1 MVIRCYIE
9 SCWFHML
16 RIVFFNQ
23 KLIDSVF
30 VNFHG
35 IRIEQWHI
43 IVCRP
48 KAVCLRQCASMYPRK
63 ENVQLILEFF
73 KPNGCVWSLILEKHT
88 KPYTL
93 NLKKKQPLEKR
104 DSFMETIIFQIPCQT
119 FGGLHIWKFHT
130 CLFPPKDFS
139 MWTVSVSR
147 ILRSYWSLSS
157 RGRIWY
163 VRPRKFSYTLRII
176 GPSYRGVWI
185 CIAGFRDPS
194 KCHRPDF

>member
-23 KLIDSVF
+23 KLIDSVL

-48 KAVCLRQCASMYPRK
+48 KAVCLRRCASMYVPKSKFSVDPRVF
-63 ENVQLILEFF
+63 ETQ
-73 KPNGCVWSLILEKHT
+73 GCVWSLILEKPT

-93 NLKKKQPLEKR
+93 NLKKKALEKR
-104 DSFMETIIFQIPCQT
+104 DAFCRNRHFSDSMSNL
-119 FGGLHIWKFHT
+119 GGVHIWRFHT
-130 CLFPPKDFS
+130 CLFPSKDFS
-139 MWTVSVSR
+139 TWTVSVSR

-194 KCHRPDF
+194 KCHHPDF